1 MDEIKIGKLSVKT
14 ISLEEEGIFVD
25 AKNNEQ
31 PGKSYKFLLDGV
43 GKYSIVIQLVEFE
56 DNTAII
62 GLEGDYIGPRFLF
75 THLYSRLRIGITP
88 LDAKKWCELRVP
100 KESPTKRD
108 RLTAQKSNLDT
119 LDQDYGMNNVKET
132 LKQFGVLDVN
142 TRESIFGDESKR
154 RNQIAAIWESSNLV
168 VPVVI
173 FVISRLIPL
182 MHLLVENPDELKDV
196 VYYGPNSKQEKEYN
210 LETLLRD
217 DENSNLE
224 FKESAFFS
232 PDEKTY
238 GKHITHD
245 LERNVVGMLNGVV
258 DAHILIGID
267 KHNNKNGVAKDFH
280 FVDVK
285 TNAWDS
291 YLLTLRNSLINQFG
305 LGIVTNHISIG
316 WEDIGHGKE
325 NPVVDIFIRPLP
337 ENQELV
343 SDRNGHV
350 WIRTLNATQRPHSK
364 NEYEEYINLRKK
376 SLKK

>member
-31 PGKSYKFLLDGV
+31 AGKSYKFLLDGV

-88 LDAKKWCELRVP
+88 LDTNKWCELRVP

-108 RLTAQKSNLDT
+108 RLTAQRTSLDS
-119 LDQDYGMNNVKET
+119 LDPDFGLNNVEET
-132 LKQFGVLDVN
+132 LKKFGVLDVN
-142 TRESIFGDESKR
+142 TRESILGDESNR
-154 RNQIAAIWESSNLV
+154 RNQIAAIWDSSSLV
-168 VPVVI
+168 APVVI
-173 FVISRLIPL
+173 FVISRLIPI
-182 MHLLVENPDELKDV
+182 MHLLVEKADELNDV

-210 LETLLRD
+210 LEALLRD

-232 PDEKTY
+232 YDEKTY
-238 GKHITHD
+238 GKNITHD

-267 KHNNKNGVAKDFH
+267 KHSYKNGVAKDFH
-280 FVDVK
+280 FVDVD

-291 YLLTLRNSLINQFG
+291 YLLTLRKYLINQFG

-316 WEDIGHGKE
+316 WEDIGHGKD
-325 NPVVDIFIRPLP
+325 NPVVDIFIRPIP
-337 ENQELV
+337 EDQELV
-343 SDRNGHV
+343 RDRSGDV
-350 WIRTLNATQRPHSK
+350 WIRTLNGTQKPYSSEELI
-364 NEYEEYINLRKK
+364 EYKKLRKIK
-376 SLKK
+376 